1 MTDAQETLD
10 AAYARFLAIEA
21 AADAEVLL
29 QRGGAW
35 RALIERARDEA
46 IDAMGEL
53 ITFGFTDLDQVKE
66 QQWRVA
72 RYEKLCAW
80 IKDIEDVGESANSDM
95 TDEEAFIV
103 DQMINR
109 GETEPQDA

>member
-1 MTDAQETLD
+1 MTDEEELRD
-10 AAYARFLAIEA
+10 AAYARVLAIEA
-21 AADAEVLL
+21 AADAEILL

-35 RALIERARDEA
+35 EVLIERARDEA
-46 IDAMGEL
+46 LDAMGEL
-53 ITFGFTDLDQVKE
+53 IQANFTTLDQVKE

-80 IKDIEDVGESANSDM
+80 IKDIEDTGEAALDM
-95 TDEEAFIV
+95 TDEEAAIV
-103 DQMINR
+103 DRVTTR